1 MFSHLQMVHQFQK
14 WYKMKK
20 STKKRLKQIK
30 IQLNKLSDKLTTL
43 DIAVDRLGYDFNLL
57 KINKTINVK
66 TDELDCNLYNI
77 KGIDDNKNM

>member
-1 MFSHLQMVHQFQK
+1 
-14 WYKMKK
+14 MKK

-43 DIAVDRLGYDFNLL
+43 DIAVDRLGYDFDLL